1 MNEMSGTQLLVF
13 IAGSAALLLWGARM
27 TRTGVTRAFGGQ
39 IRQFLARGTKNH
51 FTALTMGLIAA
62 AGLQSST
69 AVGLLAASFS
79 SSGAITVP
87 AGLAIMLGA
96 DVGSALA
103 AQVLSLQIHELWPV
117 LFFTGFVLHS
127 VFEERN
133 AVGKQV
139 GRILMG
145 LGSIFLSLGSLAQA
159 ASVVQTSGLVHT
171 LLTGLASEPAIAVVV
186 AALLTWLS
194 HSSLAV
200 LLLLVVLAN
209 AGLLSQNHLAF
220 YLVLGVNAGGG
231 LPALVL
237 GLSERPAAR
246 RILVGNFLFRLTGVI
261 VLALFIDF
269 WAPAVMSLDV
279 GMGQR
284 LVTLHIAMNVALAAT
299 FVWFARPM
307 AGLLK
312 RLISDRPEAADPLA
326 AHFLDPTAKE
336 VPDMALSAA
345 AREAV
350 RMVGIVQLMLR
361 QAMEAMETNDEKLCE
376 ETTRLDDS
384 VDRLYNEIKL
394 YLTDMTRGE
403 LNDAESTRAFEILSF
418 TTNLE
423 HAGDVIELSLLN
435 TIRDKVESRQE
446 FSEAGFSELMDAYKY
461 VGNTIH
467 LASKVF
473 MEKQVRDA
481 ERLIRRKEN
490 FREIEHKSTAAHME
504 RLGSRTPETLAT
516 TSYHIDIL
524 RDLRR
529 INSLFAS
536 CAYPLLETAGKL
548 QASRVS

>member
-1 MNEMSGTQLLVF
+1 MMEMSGTQLLVF

-27 TRTGVTRAFGGQ
+27 TRTGMTRAFGGQ
-39 IRQFLARGTKNH
+39 IRKALSFGTANR
-51 FTALTMGLIAA
+51 FNALFMGLIAA
-62 AGLQSST
+62 AALQSST
-69 AVGLLAASFS
+69 AVGLLTASFS
-79 SSGAITVP
+79 SSAVIGVS

-103 AQVLSLQIHELWPV
+103 AQVLSLSIHDFWPV
-117 LFFTGFVLHS
+117 LFFIGFVSHS

-133 AVGKQV
+133 NIGKQA

-145 LGSIFLSLGSLAQA
+145 LGAIFLSLNSLAQA
-159 ASVVQTSGLVHT
+159 ASVVRDSGLVHT
-171 LLTGLASEPAIAVVV
+171 LLTALASEPAIAVVV

-209 AGLLSQNHLAF
+209 AGLLSHNHLAF
-220 YLVLGVNAGGG
+220 YLVLGVNAGAG

-246 RILVGNFLFRLTGVI
+246 RILVGNFVFRVTGVV
-261 VLALFIDF
+261 VLALAIDL
-269 WAPAVMSLDV
+269 WAPALMGLDV

-284 LVTLHIAMNVALAAT
+284 LVTMHIAMNAVLAGT
-299 FVWFARPM
+299 FIWFSGPM
-307 AGLLK
+307 AQLLE
-312 RLISDRPEAADPLA
+312 RFIPDRSEAADPLA
-326 AHFLDPTAKE
+326 AHYLDPAAKE

-345 AREAV
+345 ARETV
-350 RMVGIVQLMLR
+350 RMVGIVQLMLK
-361 QAMEAMETNDEKLCE
+361 QAMEAMEGNDRKLCE
-376 ETTRLDDS
+376 ETARLDDS
-384 VDRLYNEIKL
+384 VDRLYSEIKL
-394 YLTDMTRGE
+394 YLTDMTRSE
-403 LNDAESTRAFEILSF
+403 LNDAESARAFEILSF

-423 HAGDVIELSLLN
+423 HAGDVVELSLLN
-435 TIRDKVESRQE
+435 TIREKVKGRQE

-473 MEKQVRDA
+473 MEKRVKDA
-481 ERLIRRKEN
+481 ESLIRRKER
-490 FREIEHKSTAAHME
+490 FRKIEQKSTAAHLA
-504 RLGSRTPETLAT
+504 RLGSRKPETLAT

-529 INSLFAS
+529 INSLLAS
-536 CAYPLLETAGKL
+536 CAYPLLESAGKL
-548 QASRVS
+548 QDSRVN